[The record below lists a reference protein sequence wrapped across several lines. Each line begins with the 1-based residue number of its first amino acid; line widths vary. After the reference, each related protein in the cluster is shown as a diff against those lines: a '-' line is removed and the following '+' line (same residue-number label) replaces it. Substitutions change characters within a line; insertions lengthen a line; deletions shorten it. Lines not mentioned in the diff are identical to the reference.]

1 MLGKLDFDLYEHRHF
16 VELFRAEEHK
26 YCIIPN
32 PTLYSSLLVSYQITF
47 ARDTDSKIAKDNQSS
62 GGKAFSHI
70 YI

>member
-16 VELFRAEEHK
+16 VELFRVEEHT
-26 YCIIPN
+26 YCIIPH

-62 GGKAFSHI
+62 
-70 YI
+70 